1 LSCSPIPIL
10 HLACTLDRG
19 GIASSLAYLLPRFAA
34 NGGWQAEAAVFFEQG
49 YFGRRLEQQGIPVHQ
64 LGLHRRYDPRALL
77 RLIGLLRRGS
87 YDVVHVHGF
96 PSLYWVAL
104 ASCLV
109 RGPRYVM
116 TEHNVTN
123 RRRDLPWL
131 RPVER
136 WVYGR
141 YSRIVAVSQEVS
153 TSLVDWLPQVASKV
167 RVIHNGVPPASFDD
181 RAEKRA
187 EARADLG
194 VLHDQPVLLFV
205 GGLHYRKGAD
215 VLIRAVADPSLSACR
230 LLVCGEGEL
239 ADDLRASAAELGLG
253 NRVRFLGY
261 RRDVPALMAAADLFV
276 LPSRWE
282 GCPVVILEAMAV
294 GLPIVATAVGGVPE
308 LIRGGQE
315 GLLVLP
321 EDSVALAEAI
331 QRLLGDPQLADR
343 LGNQAKARA
352 KREFSADRAAQK
364 MAAFYEE
371 MLEGSR

>member
-1 LSCSPIPIL
+1 M
-10 HLACTLDRG
+10 
-19 GIASSLAYLLPRFAA
+19 
-34 NGGWQAEAAVFFEQG
+34 
-49 YFGRRLEQQGIPVHQ
+49 HQ
-64 LGLHRRYDPRALL
+64 LGLRRRYDPRALS
-77 RLIGLLRRGS
+77 RLIGLLRRGR
-87 YDVVHVHGF
+87 YHVVHAHGF

-109 RGPRYVM
+109 RGPRYVL

-123 RRRDLPWL
+123 RRRGLPWL

-141 YSRIVAVSQEVS
+141 YDGTVAVSQEVS
-153 TSLVDWLPQVASKV
+153 TSLVDWLPRVAGKV
-167 RVIHNGVPPASFDD
+167 RVIHNGVPPASFNYTT
-181 RAEKRA
+181 EMRA

-194 VLHDQPVLLFV
+194 VSPDQPVLLFV

-215 VLIRAVADPSLSACR
+215 VLIRAVVGLPPPACR

-253 NRVRFLGY
+253 DCVRFLGY

-282 GCPVVILEAMAV
+282 GCPMVILEAMAA

-308 LIRGGQE
+308 LIRDGQE
-315 GLLVLP
+315 GLLVPP
-321 EDSVALAEAI
+321 ENPVALAEAL
-331 QRLLGDPQLADR
+331 QGLLGDSQLAAR
-343 LGNQAKARA
+343 LGNQARARA
-352 KREFSADRAAQK
+352 RQVFSADGAAQK

-371 MLEGSR
+371 LLEGSR